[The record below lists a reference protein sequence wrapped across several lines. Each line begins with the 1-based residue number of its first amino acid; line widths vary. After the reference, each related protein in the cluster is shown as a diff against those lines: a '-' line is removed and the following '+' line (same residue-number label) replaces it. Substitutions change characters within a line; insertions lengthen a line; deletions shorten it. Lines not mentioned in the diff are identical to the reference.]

1 MPHSA
6 LRLRKAL
13 EDAVYKLDPQGRD
26 PALRQ
31 MVLIG
36 HSQGGLLAK
45 MLVIDSGSRLWD
57 AFSSK
62 PLVDLRV
69 SAQTGDLLRQALF
82 VKPLPEVRQVIF
94 MATPQHGSFVAGSI
108 MASFQGGS
116 SRCQETS

>member
-57 AFSSK
+57 AFGSK
-62 PLVDLRV
+62 PLEDLRV
-69 SAQTGDLLRQALF
+69 SA
-82 VKPLPEVRQVIF
+82 
-94 MATPQHGSFVAGSI
+94 
-108 MASFQGGS
+108 
-116 SRCQETS
+116 